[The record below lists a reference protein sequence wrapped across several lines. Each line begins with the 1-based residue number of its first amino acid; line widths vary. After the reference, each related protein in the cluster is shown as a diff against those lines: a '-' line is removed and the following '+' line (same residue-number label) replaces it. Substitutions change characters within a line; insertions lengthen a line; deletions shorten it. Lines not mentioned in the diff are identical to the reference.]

1 MNIYVYIYNLHLYIC
16 KTDIERLKDSLGE
29 HNDDVSVIYFPASKG
44 CSLIMN
50 VNDQLNIIDVLWNE
64 IVFPPQARINMI
76 TAVSL
81 LYSGLIV
88 TLY

>member
-1 MNIYVYIYNLHLYIC
+1 M
-16 KTDIERLKDSLGE
+16 IE
-29 HNDDVSVIYFPASKG
+29 IYFPASKG

-81 LYSGLIV
+81 LYSGFILIV
-88 TLY
+88 LSHIIKITDF